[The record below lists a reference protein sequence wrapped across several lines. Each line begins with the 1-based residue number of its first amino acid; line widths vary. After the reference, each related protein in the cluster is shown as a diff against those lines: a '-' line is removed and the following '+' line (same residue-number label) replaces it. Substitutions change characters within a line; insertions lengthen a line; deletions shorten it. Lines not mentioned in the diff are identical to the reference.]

1 MTTTAIGAS
10 LEHPLGA
17 EGLMSI
23 RLREGDVRIRAVDSG
38 RVTIRDIDGHDLSG
52 MFAVVLGEG
61 TVSLRSSRG
70 LDRSTAD
77 GGGSTPN
84 LEIELPRRAT
94 VVVETASADIE
105 VDGLAGDQRYRT
117 ASGEVQLRAVTN
129 RIAVEA
135 VSGDVE
141 VLATGEAEVTV
152 RTVSGDVALRAAT
165 LRSVQAAT
173 TSGDIK
179 VAGRLLGSGPFRI
192 VTMSGDMLLAPVGD
206 VRVEMATL
214 SGDLASELD
223 GLTESRRG
231 HRSLRIGSGEPLVE
245 FRSMSGDLSV
255 VRPTAVPARTAL
267 AGEAALDTSGPAL
280 DSSGPVSDT
289 PTERVPTSTP
299 PNGAIAA
306 AYEDARLR
314 ILRSLERGEID
325 VEEAGLRLEALD
337 RGPGAPDASSDE
349 AAGA

>member
-1 MTTTAIGAS
+1 M
-10 LEHPLGA
+10 
-17 EGLMSI
+17 
-23 RLREGDVRIRAVDSG
+23 DSD
-38 RVTIRDIDGHDLSG
+38 RVTIRDVDGHDLSG
-52 MFAVVLGEG
+52 MFAIVLGEG

-70 LDRSTAD
+70 LDRSIAD

-135 VSGDVE
+135 VSGDVD

-179 VAGRLLGSGPFRI
+179 VAGRLLGPGPFRI
-192 VTMSGDMLLAPVGD
+192 VTVSGDMLLAPVGD

-214 SGDLASELD
+214 SGDLVSELD

-231 HRSLRIGSGEPLVE
+231 HRSLRVGSGEPLVE

-255 VRPTAVPARTAL
+255 VRPTAVPARTITT
-267 AGEAALDTSGPAL
+267 GERRHWIRRARSRTP
-280 DSSGPVSDT
+280 
-289 PTERVPTSTP
+289 PTERVPTATP
-299 PNGAIAA
+299 ANGAIAA

>member
-1 MTTTAIGAS
+1 
-10 LEHPLGA
+10 
-17 EGLMSI
+17 
-23 RLREGDVRIRAVDSG
+23 
-38 RVTIRDIDGHDLSG
+38 

-61 TVSLRSSRG
+61 TVSLRSSHG

-77 GGGSTPN
+77 RSGSTPN
-84 LEIELPRRAT
+84 LEIELPWRAT
-94 VVVETASADIE
+94 VVVETTSADID

-135 VSGDVE
+135 VSGDVD
-141 VLATGEAEVTV
+141 VLATGEAEVTL

-165 LRSVQAAT
+165 LRSVHATT

-192 VTMSGDMLLAPVGD
+192 VTVSGDMLLAPVGD

-231 HRSLRIGSGEPLVE
+231 HRSLRVGSGEPLVE

-255 VRPTAVPARTAL
+255 VRPTAVPARRSL
-267 AGEAALDTSGPAL
+267 SGEAALDPSGPA
-280 DSSGPVSDT
+280 SDI
-289 PTERVPTSTP
+289 PTERVPTPTSA
-299 PNGAIAA
+299 NGAIAA

-325 VEEAGLRLEALD
+325 VDEAGLRLEALD
-337 RGPGAPDASSDE
+337 RGPGAADASPD
-349 AAGA
+349 GTPGV

>member
-1 MTTTAIGAS
+1 MITTAIGAS
-10 LEHPLGA
+10 LEHPIGA
-17 EGLMSI
+17 EGLLSI
-23 RLREGDVRIRAVDSG
+23 GLRDGDVRMRAVDSD
-38 RVTIRDIDGHDLSG
+38 RVTIRDVDGHDLSG

-61 TVSLRSSRG
+61 TLSLRSSRG
-70 LDRSTAD
+70 LDRSFAD
-77 GGGSTPN
+77 GSGSTPN

-129 RIAVEA
+129 RIAVDA
-135 VSGDVE
+135 VSGDIDV
-141 VLATGEAEVTV
+141 VATGEAEMTL
-152 RTVSGDVALRAAT
+152 RTVSGDVALRAAA

-192 VTMSGDMLLAPVGD
+192 VTVSGDMLLAPVGD

-231 HRSLRIGSGEPLVE
+231 YRSLRVGSGEPLVE
-245 FRSMSGDLSV
+245 FRSLSGDLSV
-255 VRPTAVPARTAL
+255 VRPTAVPARPAL
-267 AGEAALDTSGPAL
+267 SDEAAL
-280 DSSGPVSDT
+280 DSSGPASDT
-289 PTERVPTSTP
+289 PTERVPTSAP
-299 PNGAIAA
+299 ANGAIEA

-325 VEEAGLRLEALD
+325 VEEASFRLEALD
-337 RGPGAPDASSDE
+337 RGPAAPEASSDE
-349 AAGA
+349 AAGG

>member
-1 MTTTAIGAS
+1 
-10 LEHPLGA
+10 
-17 EGLMSI
+17 
-23 RLREGDVRIRAVDSG
+23 VDSD
-38 RVTIRDIDGHDLSG
+38 RVTIRDVDGHDLSG
-52 MFAVVLGEG
+52 MLAVVLGEG
-61 TVSLRSSRG
+61 TVSLRARRG
-70 LDRSTAD
+70 LDRSSAD
-77 GGGSTPN
+77 GSGSTPN

-129 RIAVEA
+129 RIAVDA
-135 VSGDVE
+135 VSGDIDV
-141 VLATGEAEVTV
+141 VATGEAEMTL

-165 LRSVQAAT
+165 LGSVQATT

-192 VTMSGDMLLAPVGD
+192 VTVSGDMLLAPVGD

-231 HRSLRIGSGEPLVE
+231 YRSLRVGSGEPLVE
-245 FRSMSGDLSV
+245 FRSLSGDLSV
-255 VRPTAVPARTAL
+255 VRPTAVPARPARSD
-267 AGEAALDTSGPAL
+267 EAPL
-280 DSSGPVSDT
+280 DSSGPPSDT
-289 PTERVPTSTP
+289 PTERVPTSAP
-299 PNGAIAA
+299 ANDAVEA
-306 AYEDARLR
+306 AYEEARLR

-325 VEEAGLRLEALD
+325 VEEAGVRLEALD
-337 RGPGAPDASSDE
+337 RGPGAPEASSDE
-349 AAGA
+349 AAGG

>member
-1 MTTTAIGAS
+1 MGAS

-17 EGLMSI
+17 EGLVSI
-23 RLREGDVRIRAVDSG
+23 RLRDGDVRIRGVDSD
-38 RVTIRDIDGHDLSG
+38 RVTIRDVDGRDLSG
-52 MFAVVLGEG
+52 MFAIVLGEG

-70 LDRSTAD
+70 LDRSRAV
-77 GGGSTPN
+77 GGRLTPD
-84 LEIELPRRAT
+84 LDIELPRRAT

-135 VSGDVE
+135 VSGDVD
-141 VLATGEAEVTV
+141 VLATGEAEVTM

-165 LRSVQAAT
+165 LRSVQATT

-179 VAGRLLGSGPFRI
+179 VAGRLLGPGPFRI
-192 VTMSGDMLLAPVGD
+192 VTVSGDMLLAPVGD

-223 GLTESRRG
+223 GLTESGRG
-231 HRSLRIGSGEPLVE
+231 LRSLRVGSGEPLVE
-245 FRSMSGDLSV
+245 FRSMSGDLSI
-255 VRPTAVPARTAL
+255 VRPTAVSARTTL
-267 AGEAALDTSGPAL
+267 SGDAAPDASAP
-280 DSSGPVSDT
+280 PSDA
-289 PTERVPTSTP
+289 PTERLPATAP
-299 PNGAIAA
+299 ANGAIAA

>member
-1 MTTTAIGAS
+1 M
-10 LEHPLGA
+10 
-17 EGLMSI
+17 
-23 RLREGDVRIRAVDSG
+23 
-38 RVTIRDIDGHDLSG
+38 
-52 MFAVVLGEG
+52 
-61 TVSLRSSRG
+61 
-70 LDRSTAD
+70 
-77 GGGSTPN
+77 
-84 LEIELPRRAT
+84 
-94 VVVETASADIE
+94 
-105 VDGLAGDQRYRT
+105 
-117 ASGEVQLRAVTN
+117 
-129 RIAVEA
+129 
-135 VSGDVE
+135 
-141 VLATGEAEVTV
+141 ATGEAEVTV

-179 VAGRLLGSGPFRI
+179 VAGRLLGPGPFRI
-192 VTMSGDMLLAPVGD
+192 VTVSGDMLLAPVGD

-231 HRSLRIGSGEPLVE
+231 HRSLRVGSGEPLVE

-255 VRPTAVPARTAL
+255 VRPTAVPARTTL
-267 AGEAALDTSGPAL
+267 AGEAALPDPPRPRPRTP
-280 DSSGPVSDT
+280 
-289 PTERVPTSTP
+289 PTERVPTATP
-299 PNGAIAA
+299 ANGAIVA

-337 RGPGAPDASSDE
+337 RGPGAPDAPPDE

>member
-1 MTTTAIGAS
+1 MTTTTTGAS

-17 EGLMSI
+17 EGLVSI
-23 RLREGDVRIRAVDSG
+23 RLRDGDVRIRGVGSD

-52 MFAVVLGEG
+52 MFAIGLGEG
-61 TVSLRSSRG
+61 NVSLRAGRG
-70 LDRSTAD
+70 LDRSIA
-77 GGGSTPN
+77 GGGATPN

-105 VDGLAGDQRYRT
+105 VDGLAGDQRFRT
-117 ASGEVQLRAVTN
+117 ASGEVRLRAVTN
-129 RIAVEA
+129 RIAIEA
-135 VSGDVE
+135 VSGDIDV
-141 VLATGEAEVTV
+141 VATGEADVSV

-179 VAGRLLGSGPFRI
+179 VAGRLLGAGPFRI
-192 VTMSGDMLLAPVGD
+192 VTVSGDMLLAPVGD

-214 SGDLASELD
+214 SGDLESELD

-231 HRSLRIGSGEPLVE
+231 HRSLRVGSGEPLVE
-245 FRSMSGDLSV
+245 FRSMSGDLRV
-255 VRPTAVPARTAL
+255 VRPTAVPARTM
-267 AGEAALDTSGPAL
+267 TSGEGMPDQSTLA
-280 DSSGPVSDT
+280 DP
-289 PTERVPTSTP
+289 PTERVPTSAP
-299 PNGAIAA
+299 ANGAIVA

-337 RGPGAPDASSDE
+337 RGPGAPDTSPDE
-349 AAGA
+349 AVGA